1 MPKRALVTGACG
13 FTGTHMVELLV
24 ENGWDVTGTDLT
36 GNLHKEYYCE
46 NGDLHPMMYEDFVR
60 DMGIKFITA
69 DLTDKESLKPL
80 FDCEPYDAIFHT
92 ASLYDYFAKWDVLYK
107 INVEGTRNLAELV
120 VEHGVGR
127 FVHWSTDGVYGAPH
141 EVPSDETAPYAPGND
156 YSKSKMEQEKVL
168 LAMYEEKGLPLTIIR
183 PAPIYGPR
191 HRYGVYHI
199 LYGIKKIGTG
209 VSVSFYPK
217 SKTLMMPSVHVTD
230 LVRAAL
236 FVTDKEEAVGQAYNV
251 LSDCI
256 QQSEWME
263 FSARALG
270 LEHTIR
276 VPVLWLMYKAF
287 AKISLWFISRLDRK
301 ARKLGTRPKIDVPMV
316 EYLTHQY
323 WFLNK
328 KIKDLGFEFIYEDP
342 RKGVWDYITW
352 CRERGWL

>member
-1 MPKRALVTGACG
+1 
-13 FTGTHMVELLV
+13 MVELLV
-24 ENGWDVTGTDLT
+24 KNGWDVTGTDLT

-46 NGDLHPMMYEDFVR
+46 NGALHPMMYEDFVR
-60 DMGIKFITA
+60 DLGVKFITA
-69 DLTDKESLKPL
+69 DLTNKESLYPL
-80 FDCEPYDAIFHT
+80 FNGKPYDAIFHT

-120 VEHGVGR
+120 VKHGVGR
-127 FVHWSTDGVYGAPH
+127 FIHWSTDGVYGSTKEEPA
-141 EVPSDETAPYAPGND
+141 DENAPYAPGND

-168 LAMYEEKGLPLTIIR
+168 LALYEEKGLPLTIIR

-217 SKTLMMPSVHVTD
+217 RKTLMMPSVHVTD

-236 FVTDKEEAVGQAYNV
+236 FVSDKEEAVGQAYNV

-256 QQSEWME
+256 PQSDWME
-263 FSARALG
+263 FAARALG
-270 LEHTIR
+270 LEHTLRI
-276 VPVLWLMYKAF
+276 PVLWPMYVAF
-287 AKISLWFISRLDRK
+287 AKISRMVISKLDRK
-301 ARKLGTRPKIDVPMV
+301 ARAMGTRPKIDVPMV

-323 WFLNK
+323 WFSNQ
-328 KIKDLGFEFIYEDP
+328 KIKDLGFELIYEDP
-342 RKGVWDYITW
+342 RKGIWDYITW